1 MKLQITVIGD
11 EILLGHVT
19 DTNSGFIARTL
30 EPLGFAVTDIHA
42 VADNADAIKESIRRS
57 LDVADLVI
65 VTGGLGPTKDDITKR
80 TLLEI
85 FGGEMVFDESVY
97 ANVKKIFAGRH
108 LEMNELTRLQAM
120 VPSSC
125 RVLANAYGTAPGM
138 WFETPD
144 GKVLISLPGVPH
156 ETCSMMQGNVL
167 DRIKQRFIPDMH
179 FSHRKIRVGG
189 ITESGLAEMLSDWED
204 ALPAQLHLAYL
215 PASPVI
221 TLRLDCSGKDA
232 GATEQI
238 LDRYTAEL
246 KAKVQPYLI
255 DEGDK
260 SIAETMLERLRSL
273 QLTLCTAESCTG
285 GRIAASITA
294 VAGCSD
300 VFLGGVV
307 SYANS
312 VKRGIL
318 GVEQDTL
325 ERYGAVSPQ
334 TVEQMLRGAMHAT
347 GADCAIATS
356 GIAGPGGATPGKP
369 VGTVWI
375 GAAIPGHKPVM
386 ELHHMSG
393 SRGQVIE
400 RSVTTAMIMLIKLLE
415 QSRQQ
420 PEI

>member
-30 EPLGFAVTDIHA
+30 EPLGFSVTDIHA
-42 VADNADAIKESIRRS
+42 VADNAEAIKKSIRHS
-57 LDVADLVI
+57 LDAADLVI

-97 ANVKKIFAGRH
+97 ANVQTIFARRH

-167 DRIKQRFIPDMH
+167 DEIKRRFIPDMH
-179 FSHRKIRVGG
+179 FSHRKLRIGG

-204 ALPAQLHLAYL
+204 ALPSQLHLAYL

-232 GATEQI
+232 RTTEQI
-238 LDRYTAEL
+238 LDRYITEL
-246 KAKVQPYLI
+246 KEKVKPYLI
-255 DEGDK
+255 DEGDT
-260 SIAETMLERLRSL
+260 SIAETMLDRLRS
-273 QLTLCTAESCTG
+273 QHLTLCTAESCTG
-285 GRIAASITA
+285 GRIAASVTA

-312 VKRGIL
+312 VKKGIL
-318 GVEQDTL
+318 GVAQETL
-325 ERYGAVSPQ
+325 DAYGAVSPQ
-334 TVEQMLRGAMHAT
+334 TVEQMLRGALHAT
-347 GADCAIATS
+347 GADCAMATS
-356 GIAGPGGATPGKP
+356 GIAGPGGATPDKP

-375 GAAIPGHKPVM
+375 GAVIPGHEPVI

-393 SRGQVIE
+393 SRQQVIE
-400 RSVTTAMIMLIKLLE
+400 RSATTAMIMMIKLLE
-415 QSRQQ
+415 QSN
-420 PEI
+420 P